1 MQVFVQNNVLKRVL
15 SGKGELKV
23 PWVLRLISSFP
34 LFQRLPAYFVGVGAR
49 PEHIQS
55 PEMSEQQPQSSSR
68 ASEARPGI
76 HNHDRRFSC
85 TACGYGFRARRFAPP
100 GMTS

>member
-1 MQVFVQNNVLKRVL
+1 L

-23 PWVLRLISSFP
+23 PWVLRLISCFP

-55 PEMSEQQPQSSSR
+55 PEMSENSLR
-68 ASEARPGI
+68 
-76 HNHDRRFSC
+76 
-85 TACGYGFRARRFAPP
+85 
-100 GMTS
+100 